1 MLIIS
6 ILTSDGFF
14 DPKTTK
20 GLTAAF
26 DTAWHMLRTSV
37 ATPTM
42 GVMRFI
48 GSECG
53 RSGSRVTQRRC
64 RRAPQARFT
73 APHFCPCLPLES
85 QRRARDTQGCSAMT
99 KDPTRPDDPEM
110 DDLLRQLHLFGQAP
124 SREYIAAVFSGQGV
138 TQTRDRSERP
148 SAPASGKRRFFGRK
162 RHVRNDQ

>member
-1 MLIIS
+1 MLIIP

-26 DTAWHMLRTSV
+26 DTVWHMLRTFV
-37 ATPTM
+37 ATQTM

-53 RSGSRVTQRRC
+53 RSRSRDTTEI

-73 APHFCPCLPLES
+73 APIFAHIC
-85 QRRARDTQGCSAMT
+85 
-99 KDPTRPDDPEM
+99 
-110 DDLLRQLHLFGQAP
+110 H
-124 SREYIAAVFSGQGV
+124 
-138 TQTRDRSERP
+138 
-148 SAPASGKRRFFGRK
+148 
-162 RHVRNDQ
+162 